1 VKLVVRPIIF
11 AWQNS
16 KRKNILFHT
25 GLKKVLNVP
34 GLTKI
39 MPYNT
44 ISTSRKHFLQCNI
57 EESQYEHIIKCN
69 FRSRSRRVVEFLVSF
84 LGSNLQD
91 FEVSVGDAQQL
102 VIWLYGLETLTVD
115 YLFASVDVR
124 ANGGHSA
131 GYIHRIKNKIKG

>member
-1 VKLVVRPIIF
+1 
-11 AWQNS
+11 
-16 KRKNILFHT
+16 
-25 GLKKVLNVP
+25 
-34 GLTKI
+34 